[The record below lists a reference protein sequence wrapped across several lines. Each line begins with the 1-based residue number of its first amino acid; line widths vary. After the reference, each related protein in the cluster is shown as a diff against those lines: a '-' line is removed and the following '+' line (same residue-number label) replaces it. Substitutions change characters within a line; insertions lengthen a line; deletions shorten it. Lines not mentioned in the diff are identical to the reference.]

1 MRKLLTAT
9 AVVAIMGFAFPAL
22 AGQCPKDMKKI
33 NAALSGY
40 SSLSSAQ
47 MSEVKG
53 LLAEGG
59 ALHKSGQHKSSVE
72 TLAKAKK
79 ILGIM

>member
-9 AVVAIMGFAFPAL
+9 AVVATMGFGFPAL
-22 AGQCPKDMKKI
+22 AGQCPKDMKQI
-33 NAALSGY
+33 NAALSGNP
-40 SSLSSAQ
+40 SLSSAQ
-47 MSEVKG
+47 MAQVKG

-59 ALHKSGQHKSSVE
+59 DLHKSGQHKGSVDA
-72 TLAKAKK
+72 LAKAKK